1 VRIGIDLA
9 CWANNRGYGRYTRN
23 LVGALVAGDT
33 SHDYVG
39 FADPATLRAGGL
51 PAGLDIVPVAV
62 SEAPTEAAAHDGR
75 RRLVDLWRMTRAAQ
89 RATVDVMFFPSSYTY
104 FPVLGPTRTVIV
116 VHDAIAERLP
126 RLIFP
131 NRAGRLAW
139 TLKTRLACWQA
150 QRVVTVS
157 HAAAH
162 SIQHYLP
169 IAPERVRVIYE
180 AADPIFTPPP
190 QGEMNPER
198 RAAVLARFG
207 IRPDARVIL
216 YVGGFGPHK
225 NVSTLID
232 AFARLD
238 NALAM
243 PLQLVLVGQ
252 SEGEVFHSEVGALR
266 QQVRRDRLE
275 DRVTFTGFVPDGELV
290 EWYQA
295 ATCLVL
301 PSHDEG
307 FGLPV
312 VEAMACGTPVVA
324 SRVGAIPELIG
335 EDAGLLFTADR
346 SDELVTAL
354 RRLLT
359 GDGALSRA
367 FRAAGLRR
375 AAALS
380 WPRAAA
386 ALVDIFDE
394 LEPERGVST
403 RAA

>member
-266 QQVRRDRLE
+266 QQVRQSSPGRVFADNPQRKRNSSKRAQVCDDVAGTTKVRRLFRNLNHGYGRFGRDSPDLPPDE
-275 DRVTFTGFVPDGELV
+275 FVQHHVAENKNPLSSEGGDDLI
-290 EWYQA
+290 YACLSDCHDAISNFFAA
-295 ATCLVL
+295 AT
-301 PSHDEG
+301 
-307 FGLPV
+307 
-312 VEAMACGTPVVA
+312 A
-324 SRVGAIPELIG
+324 
-335 EDAGLLFTADR
+335 
-346 SDELVTAL
+346 
-354 RRLLT
+354 
-359 GDGALSRA
+359 
-367 FRAAGLRR
+367 
-375 AAALS
+375 
-380 WPRAAA
+380 
-386 ALVDIFDE
+386 
-394 LEPERGVST
+394 
-403 RAA
+403 